1 MRPAVGA
8 SLDGGR
14 APGGGG
20 QVPYPQRGRGDKL
33 HDNTCLASTSQHTP
47 HFLSFPFPGRR
58 EGRQL
63 PPPGDQR
70 NWGMGVGWSQEP
82 RRPASQPRA
91 QALPLTPPPPLR
103 GGRHPAPRRRKWVST
118 GVGLG
123 SGKWTLYLDAPWHTC
138 AYCRLGS
145 APPSSSL
152 LHQSK
157 GTEGSDGMA
166 GSTLRGCESCQSRCS
181 RFSGTWFQM
190 GGFSQHL
197 AWSLAHG
204 SSV

>member
-1 MRPAVGA
+1 M
-8 SLDGGR
+8 
-14 APGGGG
+14 
-20 QVPYPQRGRGDKL
+20 
-33 HDNTCLASTSQHTP
+33 
-47 HFLSFPFPGRR
+47 
-58 EGRQL
+58 
-63 PPPGDQR
+63 
-70 NWGMGVGWSQEP
+70 
-82 RRPASQPRA
+82 
-91 QALPLTPPPPLR
+91 
-103 GGRHPAPRRRKWVST
+103 

-152 LHQSK
+152 LHESK
-157 GTEGSDGMA
+157 GIEGSDGMA

-197 AWSLAHG
+197 AWNLAHG
-204 SSV
+204 SSVWCHGADGLQHDGGSKGKRKLEGRQA